1 MSLRTLLFPPV
12 PSPTWVDNLQPQLE
26 AWTDNSHL
34 YDVAYNLGIDPASL
48 PLTRAAAM
56 RVPAMARARNLT
68 AGAIAGL
75 PVQTWRGDTLVD
87 PQPYWAYGTDGQTGR
102 LTREELLRWHLGP
115 QSPMHRHLSTVD
127 DLLFYGE
134 SMWIITDRLGTGY
147 PSRMLRLPFESW
159 EVQPDGT
166 VTDAD
171 AQELPAEDL
180 VWIPGAHE
188 GVLGYGAQT
197 LQMAYELERNAA
209 DVALR
214 PLRLEV
220 HQTSAAEMTPAER
233 ADVVKAVRAAM
244 RENDGVL
251 FTNSALELIEHRMD
265 ADALQLGAR
274 NASSLDVAR
283 LANMP
288 ALMIDATAQG
298 ASLEYQTATG
308 RNQEWLDYGLS
319 LYMNPLTSR
328 LGMDDVSPAGQR
340 VAFDTTELTAPAARP
355 TGYPTLD

>member
-1 MSLRTLLFPPV
+1 M
-12 PSPTWVDNLQPQLE
+12 
-26 AWTDNSHL
+26 
-34 YDVAYNLGIDPASL
+34 
-48 PLTRAAAM
+48 
-56 RVPAMARARNLT
+56 
-68 AGAIAGL
+68 
-75 PVQTWRGDTLVD
+75 
-87 PQPYWAYGTDGQTGR
+87 
-102 LTREELLRWHLGP
+102 
-115 QSPMHRHLSTVD
+115 
-127 DLLFYGE
+127 
-134 SMWIITDRLGTGY
+134 
-147 PSRMLRLPFESW
+147 
-159 EVQPDGT
+159 
-166 VTDAD
+166 
-171 AQELPAEDL
+171 
-180 VWIPGAHE
+180 WIPGAHE

-319 LYMNPLTSR
+319 LYMNALTSG
-328 LGMDDVSPAGQR
+328 LAMDDISPAGQR
-340 VAFDTTELTAPAARP
+340 VAFDTTDLTAPAARP